1 MFKVIKYQLRQMSAM
16 KTRYRSHKHPTSV
29 LFLSLPSQL
38 LSSIPYSGKLQPLH

>member
-1 MFKVIKYQLRQMSAM
+1 M
-16 KTRYRSHKHPTSV
+16 KTQCGSHKHPTLV